1 MTAPESD
8 TRERLQSIRGF
19 LFDVDKTLTNT
30 KGEVSQYT
38 QQVITRL
45 EAKGYLVGICTGR
58 GYARVF
64 SHILPYFASSSLHIV
79 SGGSEVVTPTG
90 ERKFSQPLSALQA
103 GELIQAAQ
111 HFQVEFLFDA
121 GAETYGSPRFVN
133 EFQLRPFAEYQ
144 GGEIPNL
151 VLYYLTRPF
160 REWIAQQEE
169 FEVIE
174 HESAMLHT
182 TLFDVT
188 ASGVNKARGVQE
200 WAHLQNLSPAQIA
213 GFGDSYNDVSFLSAV
228 GWGVAMGNAVPE
240 LQQQAQAV
248 IGHTDEDGL
257 AHYLEETWL

>member
-1 MTAPESD
+1 MTSPNVQAQ
-8 TRERLQSIRGF
+8 LQNIRGF

-38 QQVITRL
+38 QQVIQRL
-45 EAKGYLVGICTGR
+45 EDKGFAVGVCTGR

-64 SHILPYFASSSLHIV
+64 GHILPYFAKQSLHVV

-90 ERKFSQPLSALQA
+90 ERKFSEPLSPEQTRSLL
-103 GELIQAAQ
+103 EAAQ
-111 HFQVEFLFDA
+111 RFQVEFLFDA
-121 GAETYGSPRFVN
+121 GSETYGSPRFVN

-144 GGEIPNL
+144 GGTIPNL
-151 VLYYLTRPF
+151 VLYYLTQPF
-160 REWIAQQEE
+160 REWIMAQEE

-174 HESAMLHT
+174 HESAMLNT

-188 ASGVNKARGVQE
+188 AKGVHKARGVLE
-200 WAHLQNLSPAQIA
+200 WAKLQNLAPSQIA
-213 GFGDSYNDVSFLSAV
+213 GFGDSYNDLSFLSGV
-228 GWGVAMGNAVPE
+228 GWGVAMGNAVQE
-240 LQQQAQAV
+240 LQAQAQVV